1 MTHQNIDHIQRQDRA
16 IEEAE
21 SDALDRGPFVTS
33 LVKTLVHTEQIPGD
47 KLKISRRATGFVVG
61 LTGEWGLGKS
71 SVLNLLS
78 HELKQMEGVV
88 VANLNPWLFKG
99 RDELVEAYFNSL
111 REALGS
117 SASEKIFKFREQL
130 DRYKASIE
138 FVGTTTASLVDVLVG
153 TGAATTFY
161 NKWLL
166 KLLRAI
172 NKPKTLS
179 ASQERKRLET
189 KLAEAKIA
197 VVVLIDELDRV
208 EDDEVRAVA
217 QLVKAVGDIKGISY
231 LVAYDPDRVAQA
243 LGKGSTPEEKQ
254 RTGESYLEKVIQ
266 FPIPLRPLFED
277 DVRNLL
283 LHALRNNGV
292 PVPSVT
298 QPYQQDIF
306 DQLLRDIRTPREIKR
321 LIGAFSVLEEIV
333 RGEVCPFDVLA
344 YSWLVAKAP
353 SIRGRI
359 SENVFQ
365 LVDDPGVAEML
376 ARHRQQR
383 DAVTGDQTL
392 IEIFGSTAQSHMKIL
407 RLLFPRFN
415 EGSQRS
421 IEEIDGQRLAKRRN
435 LIRLLYLGNPPGQFS
450 KADIEKLWGLNNT
463 DELLVELKTL
473 LNEGKLGLL
482 LDRTGDFSTSL
493 AQPISNIFWITVSR
507 VLVREKDWI
516 LGEEVQRSLVDDVG
530 ALLWRIARNS
540 TGGQSWLLETVRTL
554 IQNGDLLIAP
564 WILRKHLFAHGL
576 TPYRRDSN
584 GDYLLDKADT
594 IALRDTEIPR
604 YRQAVI
610 DGIVLRKL
618 PDTEAIFC
626 IVNSNAWDED
636 LRICFTAQI
645 DSIDALSTL
654 AALMMPPGILCDLST
669 LNLMLEANTVLGKAN
684 ELLRESG
691 LPESEWLAA
700 AIRRLRAVL
709 AGRDVHSAG
718 ALVDDFTLDE
728 RESLVDDS
736 EMRPPH
742 HSTSVQPLRVSTI
755 SPHDT

>member
-1 MTHQNIDHIQRQDRA
+1 MVPQNIDHIQRQDRA
-16 IEEAE
+16 IEDAE
-21 SDALDRGPFVTS
+21 SDALDRGPFVAS
-33 LVKTLVHTEQIPGD
+33 LVKTLVHTQHGPGEHSE
-47 KLKISRRATGFVVG
+47 ISRRATGFVVG

-99 RDELVEAYFNSL
+99 RDELVEAYFNAL

-117 SASEKIFKFREQL
+117 SVGEKLFKFREQL

-138 FVGTTTASLVDVLVG
+138 FVGATTAGLVDVLVG

-172 NKPKTLS
+172 NKPKILS
-179 ASQERKRLET
+179 ASQERKKLED
-189 KLAEAKIA
+189 KLADARIA

-243 LGKGSTPEEKQ
+243 LGKGATAEEKQ
-254 RTGESYLEKVIQ
+254 RTGESYLEKIIQ

-277 DVRNLL
+277 DARDLL
-283 LHALRNNGV
+283 QHALRNNGV
-292 PVPSVT
+292 QVPSVT
-298 QPYQQDIF
+298 QPYQQEIF

-333 RGEVCPFDVLA
+333 RGEICPFDVLA

-359 SENVFQ
+359 SENVHK
-365 LVDDPGVAEML
+365 LIDDPDVSEML
-376 ARHRQQR
+376 ARNRQQR
-383 DAVTGDQTL
+383 SAVSGHQTL
-392 IEIFGSTAQSHMKIL
+392 IEIFGNSAKNHMEIL
-407 RLLFPRFN
+407 RLLFPRFA

-421 IEEIDGQRLAKRRN
+421 IEQVDGQRLAKRRN
-435 LIRLLYLGNPPGQFS
+435 LVRLLYLGNPPGQFS
-450 KADIEKLWGLNNT
+450 RADIEKLWRLTSAEVLFG
-463 DELLVELKTL
+463 ELKSL
-473 LNEGKLGLL
+473 LNDGRLGPL
-482 LDRTGDFSTSL
+482 LDRIGDFSANLPKPS
-493 AQPISNIFWITVSR
+493 SDIFWIVVSR
-507 VLVREKDWI
+507 VLVRENDWI
-516 LGEEVQRSLVDDVG
+516 SGEEAERSLVDDVG
-530 ALLWRIARNS
+530 ALLWRICRNA
-540 TGGQSWLLETVRTL
+540 TGGQSWLREIIYTL
-554 IQNGDLLIAP
+554 IKNGDLLIAP

-576 TPYRRDSN
+576 TPYANNNN
-584 GDYLLDKADT
+584 GDYFLDETET
-594 IALRDTEIPR
+594 IALRQTEIPR

-610 DGIVLRKL
+610 DGVVLRKL

-626 IVNSNAWDED
+626 ILNSSAWDEN

-645 DSIDALSTL
+645 DSMEALKTL
-654 AALMMPPGILCDLST
+654 AALLMPPGILCDLST
-669 LNLMLEANTVLGKAN
+669 LDLMLEADTVLHKAN

-691 LPESEWLAA
+691 MPESEWLAA

-718 ALVDDFTLDE
+718 ALRDDFSVDE
-728 RESLVDDS
+728 EESVI
-736 EMRPPH
+736 
-742 HSTSVQPLRVSTI
+742 T
-755 SPHDT
+755 